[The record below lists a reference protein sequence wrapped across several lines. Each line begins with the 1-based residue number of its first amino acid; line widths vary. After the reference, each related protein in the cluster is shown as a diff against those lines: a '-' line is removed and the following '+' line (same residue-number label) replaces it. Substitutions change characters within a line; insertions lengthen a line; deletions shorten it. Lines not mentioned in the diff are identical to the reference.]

1 MKSVEWRERIIEAWH
16 RALGLARRVDE
27 SVYGAGTV
35 LLGAVRQLLAFQ
47 TTISAA
53 AIAYFALL
61 SIFPLT
67 LLSITIASYSLGP
80 SANISAVIAQLEFL
94 VPTLGDLMSEN
105 IAGVIRA
112 RGSVSVVAVIAL
124 AWSASSLFRGLGGI
138 LQDIWQSRYIR
149 PFWQRYGIAL
159 TLIVLLVGPLLLAGL
174 VAGSLLASLLRFL
187 PDQFQF
193 MAGGLQLLLALV
205 LDVLLYWAL
214 YTVMPH
220 GLGSWRDLLTG
231 AVGAGLLWELAKR
244 AFVAFVGTYMVRTNL
259 VYGSVASIIAFLTWA
274 YLSGLILLFGAYL
287 SVACYRHRA
296 GRQRNRLLSTAAG
309 VDETDDGRTRQQEP

>member
-1 MKSVEWRERIIEAWH
+1 MKLPELREWILRAWH
-16 RALGLARRVDE
+16 RALELAGRIDE
-27 SVYGAGTV
+27 GVYGAGTI
-35 LLGAVRQLLAFQ
+35 LLDAIRQLLAFR
-47 TTISAA
+47 TSISAA

-80 SANISAVIAQLEFL
+80 SADIAAVIAQLEFL

-138 LQDIWQSRYIR
+138 LQDIWQAEYIR

-159 TLIVLLVGPLLLAGL
+159 TMILLLVGPLLLAGL
-174 VAGSLLASLLRFL
+174 AAGSLLASLIQFL
-187 PDQFQF
+187 PERFQF
-193 MAGGLQLLLALV
+193 MAAGLNLLLALS

-220 GLGSWRDLLTG
+220 GLGTWRDLLIG
-231 AVGAGLLWELAKR
+231 AVGAGVLWEIAKR
-244 AFVAFVGTYMVRTNL
+244 GFVNFVGTYLVRTNL

-274 YLSGLILLFGAYL
+274 YLSGLILLFGEYL
-287 SVACYRHRA
+287 SVACYRHRV
-296 GRQRNRLLSTAAG
+296 GRE
-309 VDETDDGRTRQQEP
+309 VDSVLRPER